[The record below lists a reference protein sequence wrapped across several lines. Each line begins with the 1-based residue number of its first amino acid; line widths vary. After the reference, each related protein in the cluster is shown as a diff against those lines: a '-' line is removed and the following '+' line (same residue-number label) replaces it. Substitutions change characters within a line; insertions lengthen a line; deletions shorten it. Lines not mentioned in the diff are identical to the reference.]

1 MLRDCHK
8 PQIHGLEVRCCALQV
23 YGFGGVSCVVDN
35 AAGVLR
41 AHIGGQWVLTP
52 LEQLLAEARR
62 RQRL

>member
-1 MLRDCHK
+1 MAKHKML
-8 PQIHGLEVRCCALQV
+8 IHRHADKACTRQV

-41 AHIGGQWVLTP
+41 AHIGGQWVLTS
-52 LEQLLAEARR
+52 LEQLLSEARR